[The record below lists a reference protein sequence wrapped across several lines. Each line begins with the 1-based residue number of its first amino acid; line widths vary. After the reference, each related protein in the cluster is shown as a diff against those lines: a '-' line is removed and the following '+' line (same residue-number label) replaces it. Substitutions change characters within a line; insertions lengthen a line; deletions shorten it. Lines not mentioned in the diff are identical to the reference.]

1 MNKDKLIYYV
11 VGLLIAVL
19 GWAWTANFSKLC
31 EIEKSLI
38 ELKVEVS
45 KMQMQIIDREEIKS
59 IVQDEL
65 LKHGIK

>member
-1 MNKDKLIYYV
+1 MNKDKIVYWV
-11 VGLLIAVL
+11 IGLLVAIV
-19 GWAWTANFSKLC
+19 GWSWQTSFSKLC
-31 EIEKSLI
+31 EIEKSVI